1 MVFGDTDEY
10 KWVAKNAYKYGFILR
25 YPKNRSDI
33 TGTANEPWHL
43 RYVGKDVA
51 KKIVEKEWTFE
62 EYCLYNNVMSKK
74 LRKNNLGVTS
84 RFNFNEGKEMKTLIT
99 TLNSNIYISLY
110 R

>member
-1 MVFGDTDEY
+1 MSINGLLKMLINMALFFV
-10 KWVAKNAYKYGFILR
+10 

-62 EYCLYNNVMSKK
+62 EYCLYSNVMPKVTKK
-74 LRKNNLGVTS
+74 
-84 RFNFNEGKEMKTLIT
+84 
-99 TLNSNIYISLY
+99 
-110 R
+110 